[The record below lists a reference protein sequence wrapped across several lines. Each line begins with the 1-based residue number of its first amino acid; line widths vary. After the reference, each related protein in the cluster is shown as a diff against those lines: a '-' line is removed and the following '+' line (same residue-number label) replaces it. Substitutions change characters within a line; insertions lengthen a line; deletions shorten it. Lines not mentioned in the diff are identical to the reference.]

1 VPKVLLNPLK
11 RRDEEPMFDEPWQ
24 AQVLGMADILV
35 TAGVISSDAWATAL
49 GAELCKGAASTNP
62 RVKDVASFSPIPP
75 VVLGCVRLSCYVF
88 DPRVSKVEDNAEN
101 YYRAVLAA
109 LQALLYEAGATSRE
123 ELDIREDEW
132 RHAYL
137 NTPHGK
143 PVELDRLRLTYRGIT
158 KDHD

>member
-1 VPKVLLNPLK
+1 
-11 RRDEEPMFDEPWQ
+11 MFDEPWQ

-49 GAELCKGAASTNP
+49 GAELRKGAA
-62 RVKDVASFSPIPP
+62 
-75 VVLGCVRLSCYVF
+75 
-88 DPRVSKVEDNAEN
+88 SKVEDNAEN

-123 ELDIREDEW
+123 EVDIREDEW

-143 PVELDRLRLTYRGIT
+143 PVELDRSRLTYRGIT